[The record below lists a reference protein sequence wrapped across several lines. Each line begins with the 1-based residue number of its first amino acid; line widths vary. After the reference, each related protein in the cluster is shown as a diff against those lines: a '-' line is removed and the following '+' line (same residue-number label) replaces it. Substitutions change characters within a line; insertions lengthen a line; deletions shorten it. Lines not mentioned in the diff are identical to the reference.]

1 LAAYSRSEK
10 LLCMIVW
17 SVMNVPLL
25 SQVTR
30 DGETAGGE

>member
-1 LAAYSRSEK
+1 LAAYSSSEK

-25 SQVTR
+25 SQVGPT
-30 DGETAGGE
+30 GETVGGE